1 MPEVYVLGK
10 QAAKSASCKWK
21 KCKQTTVK
29 MGYSDRHSSGILF
42 SFPGAKKGSNPQVL
56 LQHCPCNQRRK
67 SSRRVWELSQG
78 LWQGR

>member
-29 MGYSDRHSSGILF
+29 MGYSDRRSSGM
-42 SFPGAKKGSNPQVL
+42 SGAKKGSNPQVL